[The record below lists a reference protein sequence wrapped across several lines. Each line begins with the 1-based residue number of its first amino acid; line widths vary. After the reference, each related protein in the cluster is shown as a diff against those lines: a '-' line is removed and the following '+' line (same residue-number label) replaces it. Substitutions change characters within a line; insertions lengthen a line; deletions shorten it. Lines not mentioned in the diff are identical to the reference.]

1 MKKTVI
7 KPHKYSVFKDR
18 YLLPYHLIAT
28 SSRNMDVFMLR
39 DIYSS
44 VHLDD
49 SSMKDVNTAN
59 VFLRLQDC
67 QSFQLFILVKNAYQ
81 KLK

>member
-1 MKKTVI
+1 
-7 KPHKYSVFKDR
+7 
-18 YLLPYHLIAT
+18 
-28 SSRNMDVFMLR
+28 MDVFMLR